1 MKSST
6 VHPNIDAPMIGVF
19 SIQQEISMIDTCD
32 AAAPTPPPPPITTTS
47 SRPTSPIFPRLQ
59 FRPELDGLRTFAV
72 IPVVLYHFNVSFPG
86 GFAGVDV
93 FFVISGYLITSVLL
107 SSLESQSF
115 QIKNFFLRRCR
126 RLFPASVKKKP
137 ILPDIIYLLFEGFP
151 GFNTCNAM
159 FLNIVYF
166 W

>member
-6 VHPNIDAPMIGVF
+6 VHPNIVGVF

-32 AAAPTPPPPPITTTS
+32 AAAPTTPPSTTTTTS

-59 FRPELDGLRTFAV
+59 FRPELDSLRTLAV

-126 RLFPASVKKKP
+126 RLFPASVKKSLFCP
-137 ILPDIIYLLFEGFP
+137 ILFISFLKDFQALTHEILLF
-151 GFNTCNAM
+151 
-159 FLNIVYF
+159 
-166 W
+166 